1 MDISTICSNNPNN
14 NTFVIV
20 ALVKTFL
27 ESQFLSFIPYL
38 IQEVVD
44 SKSLITNY
52 VEELVGLKEMHV
64 FMFFVDNN
72 E

>member
-1 MDISTICSNNPNN
+1 M
-14 NTFVIV
+14 
-20 ALVKTFL
+20 KTFL